1 MANMA
6 HTQIDGS
13 NGFTAFTQL
22 QDKLGY
28 SPRELGL
35 QIGIPPRTLDRRLQ
49 TETLSELETYK
60 AEFIALALKKAE
72 EVFGDL
78 EVAKHWMGSELPIL
92 EYRTPIEIAVTPT
105 GYEKVR
111 GVLGR
116 ILAGTF

>member
-1 MANMA
+1 MA

-13 NGFTAFTQL
+13 NGFAAFTKL

-35 QIGIPPRTLDRRLQ
+35 HMGIPPRTLDRRLQ

-72 EVFGDL
+72 EVFADP
-78 EVAKHWMGSELPIL
+78 ETARHWMSSELPIL
-92 EYRTPIEIAVTPT
+92 EYRRPIEIAVTPT
-105 GYEKVR
+105 GYEQVR
-111 GVLGR
+111 AILGR